1 MNTTMLHQAPV
12 KILPTKFVQS
22 ELVIAEKLNQSDQ
35 IQPTGSKQQGQAV
48 LLTRAPTLI
57 DSIAPPFLHCQ
68 AANSVHGERKKNS
81 KTESECER
89 KSKNR
94 IPMNKAVS
102 LAEMQFVDV
111 SIVDEDNAA
120 SV

>member
-1 MNTTMLHQAPV
+1 MEKEKKKPV
-12 KILPTKFVQS
+12 RLRVN
-22 ELVIAEKLNQSDQ
+22 VREK
-35 IQPTGSKQQGQAV
+35 A
-48 LLTRAPTLI
+48 
-57 DSIAPPFLHCQ
+57 
-68 AANSVHGERKKNS
+68 
-81 KTESECER
+81 
-89 KSKNR
+89 KNR

>member
-1 MNTTMLHQAPV
+1 M
-12 KILPTKFVQS
+12 
-22 ELVIAEKLNQSDQ
+22 EK
-35 IQPTGSKQQGQAV
+35 
-48 LLTRAPTLI
+48 
-57 DSIAPPFLHCQ
+57 
-68 AANSVHGERKKNS
+68 EKKTS